1 MCLCAPPQ
9 RRGARGAG
17 AVVEECV
24 SIPTGRP
31 PPAPVI
37 IAAAHPEPG
46 PGHGTDSTVSTPSWA
61 RGREG
66 ELEGGGVP
74 TLRRPSPPPPKWSF
88 IRNRLTVMGRTWL
101 RFFCN
106 LCYHRQRGLIFLLT
120 CTFIS
125 YEWWLVAGHR
135 YVRSYVL
142 NISII

>member
-1 MCLCAPPQ
+1 M
-9 RRGARGAG
+9 
-17 AVVEECV
+17 

-74 TLRRPSPPPPKWSF
+74 TLRRPSPPAP
-88 IRNRLTVMGRTWL
+88 
-101 RFFCN
+101 
-106 LCYHRQRGLIFLLT
+106 LCFTLPAHDGAPT
-120 CTFIS
+120 TKIS
-125 YEWWLVAGHR
+125 
-135 YVRSYVL
+135 S
-142 NISII
+142 